1 MVLAQEDLP
10 QCEFLV
16 ALYEYPAP
24 TFFLRGISL
33 PAAHMH
39 VGFVPAALARRR
51 FAASA
56 YPTVCAHL
64 LCAGTAISR
73 LVVYRIQMD
82 DLAAT
87 PEQVLL
93 RYLLPLAEQKHAVQ
107 SLVVLGLAYA
117 AAFPIQGAVVYHLRG
132 NGAFPVSVVAH
143 FPVAEHLVRQ
153 DIPAALLV

>member
-24 TFFLRGISL
+24 TFFLHGISS
-33 PAAHMH
+33 PAAQTR
-39 VGFVPAALARRR
+39 VVPVPALLARGR
-51 FAASA
+51 FAASSFLV
-56 YPTVCAHL
+56 VCARP
-64 LCAGTAISR
+64 LCAGAAISR
-73 LVVYRIQMD
+73 LAAYRIQMD

-107 SLVVLGLAYA
+107 ALVVLGLAYA
-117 AAFPIQGAVVYHLRG
+117 AAFPIQSAIVYRLRVNGVFLVSAVVR
-132 NGAFPVSVVAH
+132 FPMLAQ
-143 FPVAEHLVRQ
+143 LGR
-153 DIPAALLV
+153 